1 MHIAVSAEARSRAN
15 REFRAIAT
23 SNPFIPLHPPLPA
36 VSPPPSSFRSSRF
49 QFRPDPAEYISLPPA
64 PNPPLLSLSSGL
76 FAPLPSSFPASA
88 LVHPRVLFPSFFFLF
103 FFLLLSFVSTRRQT
117 TITRRDQLFSRI
129 SPYNNYKTGKLPRFH
144 YRAGF
149 NLIRVFKCTGVSIE
163 TSLVLSVFSF
173 FFFFFFLIA

>member
-23 SNPFIPLHPPLPA
+23 SNPFIPLHSPLPA

-103 FFLLLSFVSTRRQT
+103 FFSSSLSSPHDARRQLHDAT
-117 TITRRDQLFSRI
+117 NCSHVYRHIIIIRRES
-129 SPYNNYKTGKLPRFH
+129 FH
-144 YRAGF
+144 DSIIVRD
-149 NLIRVFKCTGVSIE
+149 LI
-163 TSLVLSVFSF
+163 
-173 FFFFFFLIA
+173 